1 MFKDL
6 FNSKYILNSNR
17 LAWIDYARGICIILV
32 CYRHCFEG
40 LKQAGYVTAG
50 NYPLLNILNICFYSF
65 RMPLF
70 FIISGL
76 FVSSSLFKKGL
87 NTYVNTRFKVI
98 FYPLLV
104 WGSIQITIQ
113 FFLKSYVNAHR
124 EPMDY
129 LNLIINPRRIEQF
142 WYLNALFFVG
152 ILYAL
157 LKSVFRMNRW
167 QQLLLG
173 MVFYAV
179 SGMIHYTGGDGYLFT
194 DILNY
199 YIYFCLGDILSGFFI
214 GKKSNRSALTAPSW
228 LLASLIIFLASQ
240 YLYTVINMTPHN
252 GDPASDFYVGDKM
265 PVLSFFIS
273 LSGCIFVI
281 QIAFLLQRAGIM
293 KWLRVVGYHS
303 LYIYLAHVMVVAAV
317 RIVVTNLFHSTNVPV
332 ILIPAMILGIIVP
345 MILYNLSV
353 RLGAWWLFSLKKP
366 VEEINHYSQMA
377 IA

>member
-1 MFKDL
+1 MLKDL

-87 NTYVNTRFKVI
+87 RTYVNTRFKVI

-104 WGSIQITIQ
+104 WGTIQITIQ
-113 FFLKSYVNAHR
+113 FFLKNYVNAHR

-152 ILYAL
+152 VLYAL
-157 LKSVFRMNRW
+157 LKSVFRMNQW

-173 MVFYAV
+173 MVFYTV
-179 SGMIHYTGGDGYLFT
+179 SGMIHYTEVNGYLFT

-214 GKKSNRSALTAPSW
+214 GKKGNRSALTAPSW
-228 LLASLIIFLASQ
+228 LLASL
-240 YLYTVINMTPHN
+240 
-252 GDPASDFYVGDKM
+252 
-265 PVLSFFIS
+265 
-273 LSGCIFVI
+273 
-281 QIAFLLQRAGIM
+281 
-293 KWLRVVGYHS
+293 
-303 LYIYLAHVMVVAAV
+303 
-317 RIVVTNLFHSTNVPV
+317 
-332 ILIPAMILGIIVP
+332 
-345 MILYNLSV
+345 
-353 RLGAWWLFSLKKP
+353 
-366 VEEINHYSQMA
+366 
-377 IA
+377 